1 MRLFFALWPPARA
14 ASALQQWAAQAS
26 RRVGGR
32 VTRAETIHLTLA
44 FLGDID
50 ESKISSLISAAR
62 AAIGKAHALPI
73 EQARWWKHN
82 RIVWVGPNET
92 PQPLASLALELKNNL
107 LQAGFELESRAFQSH
122 VTLIRKASEP
132 RELPPLPAIDWP
144 VAEFVLVRSVLSREG
159 SRYEPIGRFALDQN

>member
-1 MRLFFALWPPARA
+1 MRLFFALWPPRQA
-14 ASALQQWAAQAS
+14 AAALHAWANRAS
-26 RRVGGR
+26 RETRGR

-44 FLGDID
+44 FLG
-50 ESKISSLISAAR
+50 EVGEEKLPLAVSAGRGAG
-62 AAIGKAHALPI
+62 GKGHSLPI

-92 PQPLASLALELKNNL
+92 PEPLASLELELKGNL
-107 LQAGFELESRAFQSH
+107 LDAGFELERRPFAAH
-122 VTLIRKASEP
+122 ITLIRKAQEP

-159 SRYEPIGRFALDQN
+159 SSYEVIERFALDQK